1 MSKCFLSERGQ
12 GHVSNFYIVDL
23 ENFATAS
30 LRYTGDIHNSFIR
43 LFITHR
49 PPRSNF
55 ITSICS
61 GLVVQVVSALL
72 RGNWQD
78 FN

>member
-1 MSKCFLSERGQ
+1 MGALVKGPENIFERIKGSMSKVVKS
-12 GHVSNFYIVDL
+12 
-23 ENFATAS
+23 
-30 LRYTGDIHNSFIR
+30 
-43 LFITHR
+43 
-49 PPRSNF
+49 SNF

-72 RGNWQD
+72 LGNWQD